1 MEATMRDVLLQC
13 SGLLAIA
20 AAATHGVL
28 TETKVFPRVTIEPQ
42 RLRTLFRLVW
52 QIPTVAWIA
61 AGVLLIAAP
70 SIGSEPARHW
80 MVVTFACLFIFSA
93 LGNAWGT
100 RGKHFGWIVL
110 GAVAALAV
118 AGY

>member
-70 SIGSEPARHW
+70 SIGSESARHW

>member
-1 MEATMRDVLLQC
+1 MTSQPYSRVLTGASCERSAIRNCMVSPMRDVLLQC

-20 AAATHGVL
+20 AAATHCVL

-61 AGVLLIAAP
+61 GGVLLIAAP
-70 SIGSEPARHW
+70 SMGSESARHW
-80 MVVTFACLFIFSA
+80 IIVTFTCLF
-93 LGNAWGT
+93 
-100 RGKHFGWIVL
+100 
-110 GAVAALAV
+110 
-118 AGY
+118 